1 MKLKQLI
8 LAGYFFCSAT
18 YAVEPN
24 PCVVVGSSVEI
35 PVFNFMVESMGIKK
49 ADILES
55 KTKLELLE
63 NTLLTPVYSNY
74 LAEKSKAEAKDSWLS
89 LKDYREIFSD
99 GNPRNLVIKYTY
111 ENIHGKHN
119 IFIGSAIVNDDE
131 CSIDF
136 NGQIIVQREF

>member
-1 MKLKQLI
+1 MKIKQLI
-8 LAGYFFCSAT
+8 FAGCFFNSAV

-24 PCVVVGSSVEI
+24 PCVVAGSSVEI
-35 PVFNFMVESMGIKK
+35 PVFNFMIDSMGIKK
-49 ADILES
+49 ADILER

-63 NTLLTPVYSNY
+63 NTLLTPVFSNY
-74 LAEKSKAEAKDSWLS
+74 LAEKSKAEAKDNWLS
-89 LKDYREIFSD
+89 LKDYRDIFTD
-99 GNPRNLVIKYTY
+99 GNTRNLVIRYTY